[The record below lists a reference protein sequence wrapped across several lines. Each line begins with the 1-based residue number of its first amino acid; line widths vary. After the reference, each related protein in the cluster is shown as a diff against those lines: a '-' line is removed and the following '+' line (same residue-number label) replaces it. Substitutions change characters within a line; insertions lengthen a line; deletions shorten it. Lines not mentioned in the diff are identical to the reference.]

1 MERQMQILAY
11 LIARSISVHTG
22 EAVQEIINEAVAAT
36 EEKERE
42 VGEDAVERIY
52 AQYPT
57 RCPIRGTATGKCA
70 KNKAQIRKLLKVHSE
85 AELIY
90 TIDRYVRDCT
100 DGQCFLK
107 NFGTFLNQLP
117 DYGEDASAGIFAGN
131 QSRPRPQ

>member
-57 RCPIRGTATGKCA
+57 RCPVRGTATGKCA
-70 KNKAQIRKLLKVHSE
+70 KNKAQIRKLLKVQDLVIDGSQKCQMFGKRLI
-85 AELIY
+85 AEL
-90 TIDRYVRDCT
+90 
-100 DGQCFLK
+100 
-107 NFGTFLNQLP
+107 
-117 DYGEDASAGIFAGN
+117 
-131 QSRPRPQ
+131 RP